1 MSVITIHSNIRD
13 YDVHFTETAAA
24 LASLIQTT
32 QNLAWIIDENVW
44 RIYRDTSLSAID
56 PQSAIILSIHE
67 EKKNLEAV
75 QGLYDRLVERSA
87 KRNMTMVSFGGGIAQ
102 DVTGFVAST
111 LYRGVKWVFFPTT
124 LLAQSDSCIGSKT
137 SLNYKS
143 YKNLIG
149 TFYPP
154 VRVVIDTAV
163 LMSQN
168 NDDFSSGMGEVIK
181 LHMMGGAKHCGSL
194 IAALPQIMT
203 RETAVMTRTVKD
215 CLAIKQS
222 YIEGDEFDAGRRNL
236 LNYGHCF
243 GHAIESVSNFAI
255 PHGQAV
261 VLGIVAAN
269 VVARRRGLLADT
281 LEKHLFNALLKNAVS
296 LKLEK
301 SYFDRS
307 GIIEALKKDKK
318 RTGAGLPLVVLKN
331 GYEMER
337 FTDVT
342 EQEAAQALDEL
353 SAYYKIS

>member
-1 MSVITIHSNIRD
+1 MTIHSNIRD
-13 YDVHFTETAAA
+13 YDVHFTDTALTIAA
-24 LASLIQTT
+24 LIKETP
-32 QNLAWIIDENVW
+32 NLAWIVDENVW
-44 RIYRDTSLSAID
+44 RIYRGSALAAID
-56 PQSAIILSIHE
+56 PASVIVLPIHE

-75 QGLYDRLVERSA
+75 QSIYDQLVERSA

-154 VRVVIDTAV
+154 VRVVIDTA
-163 LMSQN
+163 LLKSQN
-168 NDDFSSGMGEVIK
+168 TDDFNSGMGEVIK
-181 LHMMGGAKHCGSL
+181 LHIMGGEKHCTAL
-194 IAALPQIMT
+194 INAMPSIATRDTAIMT
-203 RETAVMTRTVKD
+203 QTVKD
-215 CLAIKQS
+215 CLNIKKS
-222 YIEGDEFDAGRRNL
+222 YIEGDEFDTGRRNL

-243 GHAIESVSNFAI
+243 GHAIESVSNFVI
-255 PHGQAV
+255 PHGQGV

-269 VVARRRGLLADT
+269 IVARRRGLLT
-281 LEKHLFNALLKNAVS
+281 ETFEKHLYNTLLKNAVS

-301 SYFDRS
+301 KYFDHA
-307 GIIEALKKDKK
+307 GIVAALKKDKK
-318 RTGAGLPLVVLKN
+318 RTGSGLPLVVLKN

-337 FTDVT
+337 FSDVT
-342 EQEAAQALDEL
+342 EQEAIQSLEEL
-353 SAYYKIS
+353 SAYFKIS